1 MVHKSLLQIAED
13 LKIVNHIRG
22 VFSELQDSLAIS
34 MESSCLVNNLSR
46 TWIFTDGIA
55 NGTYSYLIFGC
66 FLDQSDVTTR
76 TSGSGVH
83 NDCLQNVDGRIDRI
97 GVDFLSPM
105 HFSVEKPDHY
115 YSYNFSIP
123 GSYQNQMV
131 QMINKHVGD
140 KNSVQGCA
148 KSGNLQPPPT
158 SKRASA
164 EQQKHEPSRGVGDTY
179 DASVAAVN
187 SAMQMSCL
195 PPQVHASTPSNV
207 RTELSSVPE
216 PELPDVLLCQ
226 DPANVLHRFCAG
238 YELFEALGPAFQKQ
252 NTNYEW
258 GSETD
263 MAVEMSEEMPSSS
276 LITANSGTENLL
288 EAVVANINNE
298 VDKIDNSLHKSEF
311 LLNSEKM
318 SEPCTS
324 DVGSISSAGY
334 SFDRETLNSLNSSGA
349 YGVRYSKGFSS
360 TSCSRGSE
368 TLEKPQESNKVHKK
382 RARPGESCRPR
393 PRDRQLIQDRIKE
406 LRELVPNGSKVTSTH
421 SSYALCLRSMLNE
434 ISINDNAV

>member
-1 MVHKSLLQIAED
+1 MQIAED

-46 TWIFTDGIA
+46 TCIFTDGIA
-55 NGTYSYLIFGC
+55 NRTYSYLIFGC
-66 FLDQSDVTTR
+66 FLGQSDVTTR
-76 TSGSGVH
+76 TSGSGAY
-83 NDCLQNVDGRIDRI
+83 NDCLQSVDGRIDRI

-105 HFSVEKPDHY
+105 HFSVEKPDH

-140 KNSVQGCA
+140 KNSVQGCV
-148 KSGNLQPPPT
+148 KSENLQPPPT
-158 SKRASA
+158 SKRDFT
-164 EQQKHEPSRGVGDTY
+164 EQQKHEPSRGVGDTSSEAKCGEVRSRSSAY

-195 PPQVHASTPSNV
+195 PPQVHVSTPSNV
-207 RTELSSVPE
+207 RTELSSV

-263 MAVEMSEEMPSSS
+263 MAVEMSEEVPSSS
-276 LITANSGTENLL
+276 LITANSGTEHLL

-406 LRELVPNGSKVTSTH
+406 LRELVPNGSKVTSMH
-421 SSYALCLRSMLNE
+421 SSYSLC
-434 ISINDNAV
+434 